1 MPPSSS
7 LVSIG
12 IPLRNG
18 EKDID
23 EVLTSVTAQTYENLE
38 IIVSDNASD
47 DGTEQLAK
55 EWVRKDPRVHYHR
68 QPENLGLHGN
78 FRFVLGAATGQ
89 YFRWVGADDR
99 LEPTYVERCANLM
112 ANDPALLLVTTQQSF
127 AERDGTVRTAR
138 YDGTGL
144 SSGDKVERFAEMLR
158 LLNSSHLLI
167 DPHYGL
173 MRREPA
179 TAVPLKAML
188 RGDQIFVARLAL
200 AGPWVHVNEILA
212 HRGWPDETRAVL
224 ARRLGVPQWNARVAT
239 ATQARELLAAVSE
252 VDLTMAERRTA
263 WRAVALWYVGWHYRR
278 VLDGVRRRLS

>member
-18 EKDID
+18 KEVIN

-47 DGTEQLAK
+47 DDTEQLAK

-78 FRFVLGAATGQ
+78 FRFVLGAATGR

-99 LEPTYVERCANLM
+99 LEPNYVERCVDLM
-112 ANDPALLLVTTQQSF
+112 ANDPALLLVTTQQSY
-127 AERDGTVRTAR
+127 AEQDGTVRTAR

-144 SSGDKVERFAEMLR
+144 RSADKVERFTEMLR

-167 DPHYGL
+167 DPMYGL
-173 MRREPA
+173 MRREPVM
-179 TAVPLKAML
+179 TVPWKAML
-188 RGDQIFVARLAL
+188 RCDQIFAARVAL
-200 AGPWVHVNEILA
+200 AGPWLHVNEILA
-212 HRGWPDETRAVL
+212 HREWAGETRAVL
-224 ARRLGVPQWNARVAT
+224 ARRIGVPQWNARVAT
-239 ATQARELLAAVSE
+239 ARQARELFSAVSE
-252 VDLTMAERRTA
+252 VDLTTAERRSA

-278 VLDGVRRRLS
+278 VLDGARRRLP